1 MIIVQLDSEQLSNL
15 IQSSVRKVLKET
27 PPQTVEPTDQP
38 EQLLTIQEAAEFL
51 SLTVPTMYSKVSK
64 GELPVMKRSK
74 RLYFSRTELLEYL
87 KDGRK
92 KSNAEI
98 EQEAKAYLLN
108 NKKGLNLTY
117 YDYETNSSKMV
128 RRKPIV

>member
-1 MIIVQLDSEQLSNL
+1 MEQHLTFDKLPEAVTMLTKEVGELKRLLIEKQVQ
-15 IQSSVRKVLKET
+15 T
-27 PPQTVEPTDQP
+27 PTEQP
-38 EQLLTIQEAAEFL
+38 EQFLTIQEAADFM

-98 EQEAKAYLLN
+98 EQEAEAYLSN
-108 NKKGLNLTY
+108 NKKGLN
-117 YDYETNSSKMV
+117 NGK
-128 RRKPIV
+128 

>member
-1 MIIVQLDSEQLSNL
+1 MHNLVLSPIDPEKLITDISERVTANILKAVQNNNPKTE
-15 IQSSVRKVLKET
+15 
-27 PPQTVEPTDQP
+27 QP
-38 EQLLTIQEAAEFL
+38 EQLLTIQEAAQFL
-51 SLTVPTMYSKVSK
+51 NLTVPTIYSKVSK

-108 NKKGLNLTY
+108 NKKKA
-117 YDYETNSSKMV
+117 EQWKVTN
-128 RRKPIV
+128 

>member
-1 MIIVQLDSEQLSNL
+1 MHNFVLSPIDPEKLINSISERVTAN
-15 IQSSVRKVLKET
+15 ILKAVKNEQ
-27 PPQTVEPTDQP
+27 PPTDQP

-74 RLYFSRTELLEYL
+74 RLYFSRNELLAYL
-87 KDGRK
+87 KEGRK

-98 EQEAKAYLLN
+98 EQEAKAYLSN
-108 NKKGLNLTY
+108 NKKGLN
-117 YDYETNSSKMV
+117 NGK
-128 RRKPIV
+128 

>member
-1 MIIVQLDSEQLSNL
+1 MHNFVLSPIDPEKLISSISERVTANILKA
-15 IQSSVRKVLKET
+15 VRNEQPT
-27 PPQTVEPTDQP
+27 TDQT

-108 NKKGLNLTY
+108 NKKGLN
-117 YDYETNSSKMV
+117 NGK
-128 RRKPIV
+128 

>member
-1 MIIVQLDSEQLSNL
+1 MHNVVLSPIDPETLISSISERVTANILKA
-15 IQSSVRKVLKET
+15 VRNEQPT
-27 PPQTVEPTDQP
+27 TDQP

-64 GELPVMKRSK
+64 REIPVMKRSK
-74 RLYFSRTELLEYL
+74 RLYFSRTELVDYL

-98 EQEAKAYLLN
+98 EQEAKAYLSN
-108 NKKGLNLTY
+108 NKKGLN
-117 YDYETNSSKMV
+117 NGK
-128 RRKPIV
+128 